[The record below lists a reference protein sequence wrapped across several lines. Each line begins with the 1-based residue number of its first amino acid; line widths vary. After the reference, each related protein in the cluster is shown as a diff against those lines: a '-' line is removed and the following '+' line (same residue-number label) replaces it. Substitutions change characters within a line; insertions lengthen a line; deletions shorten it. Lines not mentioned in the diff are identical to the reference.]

1 MWESNLI
8 QCSDLEQ
15 SINLLSACRNK
26 SITYLLLPSVVGI
39 VERVSALTPE
49 YEVLKAR
56 LVSMN
61 LPYAERARRQALD
74 VFYDAENGRVWELV
88 ILDDG
93 PGQLYGLD
101 TYEPR

>member
-1 MWESNLI
+1 MLTTLWRKLFHPAAPTPAASRRL
-8 QCSDLEQ
+8 
-15 SINLLSACRNK
+15 
-26 SITYLLLPSVVGI
+26 

-74 VFYDAENGRVWELV
+74 VLYDAENGRVWELV